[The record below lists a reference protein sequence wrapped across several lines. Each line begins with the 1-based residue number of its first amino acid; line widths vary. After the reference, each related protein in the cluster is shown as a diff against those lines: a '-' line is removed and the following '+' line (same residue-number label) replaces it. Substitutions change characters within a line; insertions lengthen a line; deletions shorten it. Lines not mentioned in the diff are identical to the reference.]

1 MVGVGIRRARLPHY
15 THTGLLATL
24 LSHPMTHRQR
34 RRRQVF
40 RRPRPALALHTAPRT
55 HHPPGNRARGRA
67 RARASRASLGS
78 GWCRQTP
85 RRSSR
90 WGISPPN
97 HKISLRRARDAPSRA
112 RARVVAHN
120 SGPGVE
126 PGPPSFCTCAR
137 EKKTCEFYKREAHAR
152 FSEFAI
158 CPPVFWRYR
167 AGPRPR
173 GQRASNR
180 PTDES
185 ADLPLQGP
193 GRERGAGSRSRH
205 PSGAETHRL
214 MPPKRARGARHD
226 ALVGRGVRA
235 PQTALW
241 RPRPRVN

>member
-1 MVGVGIRRARLPHY
+1 MAHAHRPRRE
-15 THTGLLATL
+15 
-24 LSHPMTHRQR
+24 
-34 RRRQVF
+34 VF

-55 HHPPGNRARGRA
+55 HHPHGNRARGRA

-90 WGISPPN
+90 WGISPQN

-137 EKKTCEFYKREAHAR
+137 EKKTSGFYERDAMVVLSEIAR
-152 FSEFAI
+152 S
-158 CPPVFWRYR
+158 PPVFWRYR

-173 GQRASNR
+173 GQRAPGQAGNSH
-180 PTDES
+180 

-226 ALVGRGVRA
+226 PVARRGVRA
-235 PQTALW
+235 PQTALR
-241 RPRPRVN
+241 RPRPHHNRLSASEPSEIL